1 MRRNP
6 RASVK
11 RGNLSSTRCNLTPFF
26 PFFTVKGSKKQNMP
40 ARLPNIN
47 VSRPRGMMTPAH
59 FAFPGTPPSC
69 MSPLS
74 ALKCALWTH
83 LDWKRASGWL
93 VLAEDVGQSLEPGGC
108 SFIKQVGTVKWEGRH
123 LPPLTPS
130 MISFCAAGH
139 SFVPTHHKNGGE
151 KREKPLWFQDLDWKK
166 KIKADMKGW
175 KLKFSILR
183 QSSGPE
189 FSLSLAFHDLLQPVN
204 PSHNLIQII
213 ERSMVS
219 SQLLTR
225 PCHLCL
231 SNGRQKDVR

>member
-1 MRRNP
+1 MHRNP

-59 FAFPGTPPSC
+59 SAFPGTPPSC

-83 LDWKRASGWL
+83 LDWKKASGWL

-108 SFIKQVGTVKWEGRH
+108 SFIKQVGTVKWEGGH

-130 MISFCAAGH
+130 MISFCTAGH
-139 SFVPTHHKNGGE
+139 SFVPTHH
-151 KREKPLWFQDLDWKK
+151 
-166 KIKADMKGW
+166 
-175 KLKFSILR
+175 
-183 QSSGPE
+183 
-189 FSLSLAFHDLLQPVN
+189 
-204 PSHNLIQII
+204 
-213 ERSMVS
+213 
-219 SQLLTR
+219 
-225 PCHLCL
+225 
-231 SNGRQKDVR
+231 